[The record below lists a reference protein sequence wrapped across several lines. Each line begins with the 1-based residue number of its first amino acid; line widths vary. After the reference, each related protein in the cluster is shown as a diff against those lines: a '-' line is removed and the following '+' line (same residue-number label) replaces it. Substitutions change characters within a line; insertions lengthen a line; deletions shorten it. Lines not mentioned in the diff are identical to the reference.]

1 VRIGSL
7 DLRSNIAL
15 AAMALLPAAWLVIY
29 FVLPMLGLVI
39 AFQEYNPR
47 LGVLGS
53 PWVGFRN
60 FEYFFFSTDTAWRIT
75 RNTIGLNLI
84 FLAFK
89 TVGGIAVALALYRI
103 SSKTLIKL
111 YQTVLFL
118 PFFLSWVAV
127 AYIAYAFLSPNLGL
141 LNAWIE
147 ALGGERINW
156 YSDPKLWPAIL
167 TFINT
172 WKWLG
177 YHAILFYAALLSLD
191 PSLEEAASMDGAR
204 RATIIRAVYLP
215 HLSSVFWVL
224 VLINLGNVFYADLG
238 LFWNVP
244 RNIGILYSTT
254 QVLDTYV
261 YNSFRVTG
269 NIGMASAA
277 GLFQSL
283 VGFAVVIGANALIR
297 RKSPENAIF

>member
-1 VRIGSL
+1 MRHSFR
-7 DLRSNIAL
+7 DRRSNL
-15 AAMALLPAAWLVIY
+15 TLTLLVLLPMAWMIIY
-29 FVLPMLGLVI
+29 FVLPMPGLMI
-39 AFQEYNPR
+39 AFQDFNPR
-47 LGVLGS
+47 LGLLHS
-53 PWVGFRN
+53 PWVGFHN
-60 FEYFFFSTDTAWRIT
+60 FEYFFFSSGNAWRIT
-75 RNTIGLNLI
+75 RNTIGLNLL
-84 FLAFK
+84 FLLFK
-89 TVGGIAVALALYRI
+89 MGGGVLVALLLFAIRSPALT
-103 SSKTLIKL
+103 KF
-111 YQTVLFL
+111 YQSILFL

-127 AYIAYAFLSPNLGL
+127 AYIAYAFMSPNMGL
-141 LNAWIE
+141 LNSWIS
-147 ALGGERINW
+147 ALGGKPVGW
-156 YSDPKLWPAIL
+156 YSDPGLWPAIL

-177 YHAILFYAALLSLD
+177 YHAILFYASLLSLD
-191 PSLEEAASMDGAR
+191 PSLVEAAQIDGAGKAR
-204 RATIIRAVYLP
+204 IVRVIYLP
-215 HLSSVFWVL
+215 HLTSVFWVL

-244 RNIGILYSTT
+244 RNIGMLYSTT

-283 VGFAVVIGANALIR
+283 VGLLVILGANALIR